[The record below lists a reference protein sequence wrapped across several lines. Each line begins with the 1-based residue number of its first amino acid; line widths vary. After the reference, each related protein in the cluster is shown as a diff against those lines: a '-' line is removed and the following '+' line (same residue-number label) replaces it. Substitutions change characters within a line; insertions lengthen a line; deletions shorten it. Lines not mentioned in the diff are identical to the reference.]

1 MTLQVAALFV
11 GLLALCALAALV
23 LFTAHTARRV
33 SAALPPLGRF
43 VEVGGE
49 RIHYLER
56 GAGPTLLLIH
66 GLGASMRVFTH
77 SVLDRLSGEFRVV
90 LMERPGSGESTREPR
105 ACARVRSQ
113 AETVSAFIR
122 ALGLD
127 RPVLVGHSMGGA
139 VALAVALEHPEQVRG
154 LALVAPLAN
163 AQEDVPPVFRRL
175 IITSRALRKLTAWT
189 VATPASILA
198 RAQVM
203 DTLFGPDAVPRDY
216 ATKGGGLLG
225 LRPKSFCAASEDLV
239 ALEGEL
245 PALVGRY
252 AELRMPVG
260 ILYGTG
266 DRVLD
271 HRLHGVEVASMIKG
285 AELELIEGGHM
296 LPLTA
301 PDRVAEFV
309 RKVAREYR
317 ARAFEHGPERRGGE
331 RRGRDA
337 LALARMAGLT
347 QKRVEVCL
355 RQ

>member
-1 MTLQVAALFV
+1 MTIQVLVFI
-11 GLLALCALAALV
+11 GLLVVVAVAALV

-33 SAALPPLGRF
+33 GAALPPLGRF
-43 VEVGGE
+43 VEVGGA

-56 GAGPTLLLIH
+56 GTGPTLLLIH

-77 SVLDRLSGEFRVV
+77 SLLARLAGEFRVV
-90 LMERPGSGESTREPR
+90 LMERPGSGESTRAPR

-113 AETVSAFIR
+113 AATVSAFID
-122 ALGLD
+122 ALGLE
-127 RPVLVGHSMGGA
+127 RPLLVGHSLGGA
-139 VALAVALEHPEQVRG
+139 VALAVALEHPEQVGG

-163 AQEDVPPVFRRL
+163 VQGTVPPVFRRL

-189 VATPASILA
+189 VATPASIL
-198 RAQVM
+198 RGPQVL
-203 DTLFGPDAVPRDY
+203 DTLFGPDAVPPDY
-216 ATKGGGLLG
+216 GTAGGGLLG

-252 AELRMPVG
+252 KELRVPVG
-260 ILYGTG
+260 IIYGTG

-271 HRLHGVEVASMIKG
+271 HRLHGVEVATMIEG

-301 PDRVAEFV
+301 PDVVAGFV
-309 RKVAREYR
+309 RKVAERSFSAEAAGQAAGR
-317 ARAFEHGPERRGGE
+317 AS
-331 RRGRDA
+331 
-337 LALARMAGLT
+337 
-347 QKRVEVCL
+347 
-355 RQ
+355 

>member
-1 MTLQVAALFV
+1 MTFQVVAFIV
-11 GLLALCALAALV
+11 LLAVGAMVALV
-23 LFTAHTARRV
+23 LFTAYTARRV
-33 SAALPPLGRF
+33 DAALPPLGRF
-43 VEVGGE
+43 VEVGGS
-49 RIHYLER
+49 RIHYLDKGR
-56 GAGPTLLLIH
+56 GPTLLLIH

-77 SVLDRLSGEFRVV
+77 SVLERLAGEFRVV
-90 LMERPGSGESTREPR
+90 VLERPGSGESTREPQ

-122 ALGLD
+122 ALELE
-127 RPVLVGHSMGGA
+127 RPLLVGHSMGGA
-139 VALAVALEHPEQVRG
+139 VALAVALAHPEQVRG

-163 AQEDVPPVFRRL
+163 AQGKIPPIFNRL
-175 IITSRALRKLTAWT
+175 IITSRAVRRLAAWT
-189 VATPASILA
+189 VATPASIL
-198 RAQVM
+198 RSAQVLN
-203 DTLFGPDAVPRDY
+203 TLFGPDAVPPDY

-225 LRPKSFCAASEDLV
+225 LRPKSFCSASEDLV

-271 HRLHGVEVASMIKG
+271 HRLHGVEVASKIEG

-301 PDRVAEFV
+301 PDVVAEFV
-309 RKVAREYR
+309 RKVAEKSFVAGGLEQAAVR
-317 ARAFEHGPERRGGE
+317 AS
-331 RRGRDA
+331 
-337 LALARMAGLT
+337 
-347 QKRVEVCL
+347 
-355 RQ
+355 